1 MTASLRKAVILAAGE
16 GTRLRPLTLDRP
28 KPMLPIAG
36 RPLLEHTL
44 NWLRR
49 YGITEVAINLH
60 YRPQAIRDYF
70 GDGQRFGLT
79 ITYSYEPV
87 IRGTAGA
94 LHPLRPFLDET
105 FVIVYG
111 DVLTD
116 LDLGALI
123 AFHRARPGAWMTLS
137 LYRVPNP
144 TEKGIVALDE
154 TGRIVRFVE
163 KPAPDR
169 VFSDLASAG
178 VIITEAAILD
188 FIPAEGFDDI
198 GYHLLPRLLAAGVPV
213 YGWPLP
219 QGTYLIDIGSP
230 EQYAQ
235 AQAWIKQVKEH
246 RTVNGAA

>member
-1 MTASLRKAVILAAGE
+1 MASVRKAMILAAGE

-28 KPMLPIAG
+28 KPMLPVAG

-49 YGITEVAINLH
+49 YGISEVAINLH
-60 YRPQAIRDYF
+60 YRPEAIRDAF
-70 GDGQRFGLT
+70 GDGQGLGLT
-79 ITYSYEPV
+79 ITYSYEP
-87 IRGTAGA
+87 IMRGTAGA
-94 LHPLRPFLDET
+94 LQPLRAFLNET

-123 AFHRARPGAWMTLS
+123 AFHRARSDAWMTLS
-137 LYRVPNP
+137 LYRVSNP

-163 KPAPDR
+163 KPAPDQ
-169 VFSDLASAG
+169 VFSDLANAG
-178 VIITEAAILD
+178 VIIAEPAILD

-198 GYHLLPRLLAAGVPV
+198 GHHLLPRLLTAGVPI

-219 QGTYLIDIGSP
+219 EDAYLIDIGSP

-235 AQAWIKQVKEH
+235 AQAWAA
-246 RTVNGAA
+246 GAGLRYHG

>member
-1 MTASLRKAVILAAGE
+1 MTASLRKAMILAAGE

-44 NWLRR
+44 GWLRR
-49 YGITEVAINLH
+49 YGISQVAINLH
-60 YRPQAIRDYF
+60 YRPEVIRDTF

-94 LHPLRPFLDET
+94 LQPLRSFLNAT

-123 AFHRARPGAWMTLS
+123 AFHRARPDAWMTLS

-154 TGRIVRFVE
+154 AGRITRFVE
-163 KPAPDR
+163 KPAPDQ
-169 VFSDLASAG
+169 VFSDLANAG
-178 VIITEAAILD
+178 VIIAEPVILD
-188 FIPAEGFDDI
+188 FIPDEGFDDI
-198 GYHLLPRLLAAGVPV
+198 GHHLLPRLLAAGAPI

-219 QGTYLIDIGSP
+219 AGTYLIDIGSP

-235 AQAWIKQVKEH
+235 AQAWA
-246 RTVNGAA
+246 RG